1 MPQYFFTEKG
11 YLRLKDEIEKL
22 DRLLKNDIAKE
33 IGTAAAHGDLKEN
46 GEYHAAKEKQNMT
59 AARLRGLQERFS
71 GANVVRKDE
80 LLPEESVTFGKRV
93 KIRETTTGAE
103 RECTI
108 LGDGEADPDQG
119 IIAYN
124 SSARDRAQ
132 DRRDRGSARR
142 TPHLPHP
149 GCVFADGYRLMV
161 PSHVID
167 WAFSAPISGDVP
179 RQVLGSRTAV
189 ATGSSPARRTAP
201 RPSRPFRRFS
211 RCSSRASAPSRR
223 SWRCSP
229 WWCGRSTSRTPPSS
243 AS

>member
-1 MPQYFFTEKG
+1 MTQYFFTEKG

-22 DRLLKNDIAKE
+22 DRLLKNDIAKD

-59 AARLRGLQERFS
+59 AARLRHLQERFS

-124 SSARDRAQ
+124 SPLASSLIGHKVGETVEVRLPV
-132 DRRDRGSARR
+132 GHR
-142 TPHLPHP
+142 TYLILA
-149 GCVFADGYRLMV
+149 CAFAEGYR
-161 PSHVID
+161 D
-167 WAFSAPISGDVP
+167 
-179 RQVLGSRTAV
+179 
-189 ATGSSPARRTAP
+189 
-201 RPSRPFRRFS
+201 
-211 RCSSRASAPSRR
+211 
-223 SWRCSP
+223 
-229 WWCGRSTSRTPPSS
+229 
-243 AS
+243 